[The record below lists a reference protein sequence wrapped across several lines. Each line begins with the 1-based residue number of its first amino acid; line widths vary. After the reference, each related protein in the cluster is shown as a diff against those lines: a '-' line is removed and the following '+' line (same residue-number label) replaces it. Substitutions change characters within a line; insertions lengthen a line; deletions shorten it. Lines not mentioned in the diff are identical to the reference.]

1 MKILK
6 NKITQVVTEF
16 QDNEFPADFE
26 NWIEASASEITENK
40 KQKLK
45 KKLIASRQDFLSRT
59 RDEAFRDMERGI
71 NTSLREKRLMVYKE
85 IEEIQSENTL
95 SSLRQFN
102 INYDS

>member
-71 NTSLREKRLMVYKE
+71 NTSLREKRLRQDLQDRRRRDE
-85 IEEIQSENTL
+85 RSHPPCA
-95 SSLRQFN
+95 LRRT
-102 INYDS
+102 S